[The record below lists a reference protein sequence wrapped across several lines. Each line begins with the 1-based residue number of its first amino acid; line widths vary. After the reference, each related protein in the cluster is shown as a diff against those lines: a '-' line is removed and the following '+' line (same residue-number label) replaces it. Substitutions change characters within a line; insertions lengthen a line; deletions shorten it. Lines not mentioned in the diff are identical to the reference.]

1 MNPEHLKAVIDR
13 QFSEWMKVSLHQV
26 DDGEKA
32 CRVTLPLWESSG
44 DVVTVYVTERD
55 GQTVIDDGGHISGLL
70 FESGLS
76 GPRKQDRDLVERLL
90 LDSGLKKNPDT
101 GVVHV
106 ETTVAGLR
114 YWMIELGRVIAL
126 VPELIPV
133 ASPTWSKIG
142 SSRTRGRTAREVRNR
157 LVHSGFSKVINL
169 SQKVRGVS
177 NRIHTMDLSYS
188 APPSP
193 LALGET
199 GFMRTVHVMAVDLD
213 VSKPL
218 EKADRSIGIAND
230 LIWATEEDGVIEV
243 TMVYSFGKEEGVDEP
258 AARLLATAG
267 ERSSF
272 SSYSWDDI
280 EGQNR
285 FLTSVGQDLAVLAP

>member
-26 DDGEKA
+26 DDGEKV
-32 CRVTLPLWESSG
+32 CRVILPLWESSG
-44 DVVTVYVTERD
+44 DVATVYVTERD

-76 GPRKQDRDLVERLL
+76 GARKQDRDLVERLL
-90 LDSGLKKNPDT
+90 FDSGLKKNPDT

-106 ETTVAGLR
+106 ETTEAGLR
-114 YWMIELGRVIAL
+114 YWLIELGRVIAL

-133 ASPTWSKIG
+133 TSPTWSKTG
-142 SSRTRGRTAREVRNR
+142 PSRTRGRTAREVRNR
-157 LVHSGFSKVINL
+157 LVHSGFSKVINS

-188 APPSP
+188 TPPSP

-230 LIWATEEDGVIEV
+230 LIWATDEDGVIEV
-243 TMVYSFGKEEGVDEP
+243 TMVYSFGREEGVDEP
-258 AARLLATAG
+258 AAKLLATAG
-267 ERSSF
+267 EKLPF
-272 SSYSWDDI
+272 NSYSWDDT

-285 FLTSVGQDLAVLAP
+285 FLTDVSQDLAVLAP

>member
-13 QFSEWMKVSLHQV
+13 QFSEWMKVSLHRV
-26 DDGEKA
+26 DNGEKV
-32 CRVTLPLWESSG
+32 CRVILPLWESSG

-70 FESGLS
+70 FESGL
-76 GPRKQDRDLVERLL
+76 GGLRKQDRDLVERLL
-90 LDSGLKKNPDT
+90 SDSGLKKNPDT

-106 ETTVAGLR
+106 ETAEAGLR
-114 YWMIELGRVIAL
+114 YWLIELGRVIAL

-133 ASPTWSKIG
+133 TSPTWSKT
-142 SSRTRGRTAREVRNR
+142 SPSRTRGRTAREVRNR
-157 LVHSGFSKVINL
+157 LVHSGFSKAISP

-177 NRIHTMDLSYS
+177 TRFHTMDLSYS
-188 APPSP
+188 TPLSP

-213 VSKPL
+213 VAKPL

-230 LIWATEEDGVIEV
+230 LVWATDEDGVIDV
-243 TMVYSFGKEEGVDEP
+243 TMVYSFGREEGVDEP
-258 AARLLATAG
+258 ASRLLATAG

-272 SSYSWDDI
+272 NSYSWDDI
-280 EGQNR
+280 EEQNR
-285 FLTSVGQDLAVLAP
+285 FLTSVGQYLAVLAP